1 MIHDDIYQPLRWTFG
16 LIPLLAGLDK
26 FLNLLADWPGYVSPV
41 LEALLP
47 VAPATFMYGVGV
59 IEIAVGL
66 MILTR
71 WVREGAWLASG
82 WLVLIAF
89 NLILA
94 GSFDVAVRD
103 LAMAVGAYTLARLA
117 AARQE
122 VPVTG
127 SVSALA

>member
-16 LIPLLAGLDK
+16 LIPLLAGFDK

>member
-1 MIHDDIYQPLRWTFG
+1 MNPNEIYQPLRWTYG

-26 FLNLLADWPGYVSPV
+26 FSNLLADWPSYVSPAM
-41 LEALLP
+41 EAVLP
-47 VAPATFMYGVGV
+47 VTPATLMYGVGM

-71 WVREGAWLASG
+71 WVREGAWLACG
-82 WLVLIAF
+82 WLVLIAG
-89 NLILA
+89 NLALA
-94 GSFDVAVRD
+94 GYLDVAVRD

-122 VPVTG
+122 VPATA
-127 SVSALA
+127 SAIA